1 VLTYGGRAQA
11 GSFYDIR
18 ANADALLEACEAHR
32 STLAAQE
39 ARVAEEDAAFRAPLL
54 TFSRFTRLAN
64 ADAFAHMHDH
74 ERQRALNDY
83 FAAVLLQAYV
93 RRKQARLRYC
103 AARLRAQRTGR
114 FIPITSHV
122 AHAFAPPAAELERIS
137 PQKAGLSPPRV
148 RFIRAQHVSAL
159 RAAQLGG
166 SASMLRAPTAA
177 ARTAAAGVG
186 SPGTGFGAGASHLR
200 PQPPPPRG

>member
-1 VLTYGGRAQA
+1 MLTYGGRAQA

-93 RRKQARLRYC
+93 QRKQARLRYC

-137 PQKAGLSPPRV
+137 PQKAGLSPP
-148 RFIRAQHVSAL
+148 A
-159 RAAQLGG
+159 
-166 SASMLRAPTAA
+166 SASSGRSTSARCAP
-177 ARTAAAGVG
+177 R
-186 SPGTGFGAGASHLR
+186 SSAGAPPCCERRPRRRARRLR
-200 PQPPPPRG
+200 G